1 MEAATWTAIG
11 LLFGSQIA
19 ILVYLGGRI
28 DALSA
33 RIDALGGRLDARIDE
48 LGGRLD
54 ARIDELSGR
63 VDTLT
68 TQFAEHLRRHAV

>member
-33 RIDALGGRLDARIDE
+33 RIYALGGRLDARIDE
-48 LGGRLD
+48 Q
-54 ARIDELSGR
+54 SGR
-63 VDTLT
+63 IDTLT